1 MSDLSARLG
10 GFRESFDGEVIDPSH
25 ASYDDARKVWNGMI
39 DRRPALVVR
48 PTGVEDVVA
57 AVRFGREQDLVIAI
71 RGGGHS
77 MSGLSTCD
85 GGLVVDLSAM
95 RGVTVDPAARRA
107 RANGGALLSELDHAA
122 QAHGMVCPVGV
133 VGHTGV
139 GGLTLG
145 GGMGRLQRKH
155 GLTIDNLRAAEV
167 VTADGRHVRA
177 SADEN
182 ADLFWALRGAGANF
196 GVVTAFEF
204 ELHPFGPTVTRGS
217 QLYPATRIREVW
229 PMFRQWAADAS
240 DDFMLTMS
248 LSIAG
253 AADGVPKDLVGTP
266 TISLGIFHAGDPS
279 DVDRQLA
286 PLTSIAP
293 PASSIVTQMPYL
305 ELQAAF
311 DEASR
316 WGHRVYTKGGFA
328 NDIRPAAFD
337 ALFEHLGRAP
347 GDNSFAIWTQGGAMG
362 RVADD
367 ATAFTGRTALF
378 DVSSDS
384 TWDDPAQD
392 EAQIAWARR
401 AWAIVEPDL
410 TTGRYVNEVSDAHD
424 TPGKAIYGDA
434 KFDRLL
440 GLKRTWD
447 PDNVF
452 RLNQNIRP

>member
-1 MSDLSARLG
+1 MPDLSARIAS
-10 GFRESFDGEVIDPSH
+10 FRDSFSGDVIEPSD
-25 ASYDDARKVWNGMI
+25 ASYDDVRKVWNGMI

-48 PTGVEDVVA
+48 PVTVDDVVA
-57 AVRFGREQDLVIAI
+57 AVRFGRETDLVIAI

-85 GGLVVDLSAM
+85 GGLVIDLSAM
-95 RGVTVDPAARRA
+95 RGVTVDPIARRA
-107 RANGGALLSELDHAA
+107 RANGGALLSELDQAA
-122 QAHGMVCPVGV
+122 QGHGLVCPIGV

-155 GLTIDNLRAAEV
+155 GLTIDNLRAAEL

-182 ADLFWALRGAGANF
+182 TDLFWALRGAGANF

-217 QLYPATRIREVW
+217 QVYPATRIHELW
-229 PMFRQWAADAS
+229 PMFRQWAASAP
-240 DDFMLTMS
+240 DDLMLTMN
-248 LSIAG
+248 LGIAQP
-253 AADGVPKDLVGTP
+253 ADGLPDALVAAP
-266 TISLGIFHAGDPS
+266 VVSLGLHYTGAPGD
-279 DVDRQLA
+279 VARELA
-286 PLTSIAP
+286 PLRSIE
-293 PASSIVTQMPYL
+293 PAAVGSVTQVPYL

-311 DEASR
+311 DKESR
-316 WGHRVYTKGGFA
+316 WGRRVYTKGGFA
-328 NDIRPAAFD
+328 NDVRPAAFD
-337 ALFEHLGRAP
+337 ALVEHLGRAP
-347 GDNSFAIWTQGGAMG
+347 GGNSFSIWTQGGAMG
-362 RVADD
+362 RVPDD
-367 ATAFTGRTALF
+367 ATAFTGRSALF

-392 EAQIAWARR
+392 EAQIAWARK
-401 AWAIVEPDL
+401 AWSIVEPDL
-410 TTGRYVNEVSDAHD
+410 ATGRYVNEVSDAHE
-424 TPGKAIYGDA
+424 TSGRTIYGDV
-434 KFDRLL
+434 KFERLV